1 MEGYGL
7 LWLFYSCK
15 LSKRQNFVSLLAVI
29 SFDNSFV
36 TQSFKTV
43 SIVTGYFV
51 LLFQKSKKKKQR
63 SVSADERQ

>member
-1 MEGYGL
+1 M
-7 LWLFYSCK
+7 
-15 LSKRQNFVSLLAVI
+15 LAVT

>member
-1 MEGYGL
+1 M
-7 LWLFYSCK
+7 
-15 LSKRQNFVSLLAVI
+15 LAVI

-43 SIVTGYFV
+43 FIVTGYFV